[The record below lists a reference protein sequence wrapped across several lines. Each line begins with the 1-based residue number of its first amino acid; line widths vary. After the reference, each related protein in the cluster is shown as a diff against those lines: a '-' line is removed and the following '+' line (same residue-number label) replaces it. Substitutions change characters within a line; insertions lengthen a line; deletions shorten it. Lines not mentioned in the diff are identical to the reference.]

1 VSFDYF
7 DQDDAPD
14 APPPPADDTAKAVL
28 APAAW
33 AAGPQGWVK
42 PGDTGTLP
50 HNLEAE
56 QALLGPLM
64 FDRETIWQLPDDF
77 GPESFYEPYHG
88 RVFAICRRQIEA
100 GMSADPTMM
109 THQFEGDPAYEGS
122 GGFRYLVDLVDR
134 APPSATAASYGRIIH
149 DLALRR
155 QLMEAAASIF
165 WGANDMEQPAQTH
178 LEAAETHLLSL
189 RSLSPGVDMIDAQ
202 AASQMVFDHLDA
214 DEASLG
220 GVLSGLGPLDK
231 AMGPEMPGELT
242 LTAGRPGMGKSTLAA
257 VKALNA
263 ARPDLVL
270 LNPNLSERDR
280 QELHLTMPAPVGVL
294 FISGEMAVKQST
306 WRLLAGV
313 AFQLYGDAA
322 PTYSAIKKRRVT
334 PEQRDMLEEARRVW
348 DSSNIM
354 QVRKTGI
361 KMASIR
367 SMAKRL
373 SARWHRQ
380 GIKLG
385 KVIIDH
391 GGLIRPDN
399 ERLSEY
405 EGQSQIARDCKQ
417 LAGDLGVPVEVLLQ
431 LSRKT
436 EDREDKRP
444 QLSDLRSSGQ
454 WEENADTVL
463 LTYREAYY
471 AKKEKEPIVGKGL
484 DADAKWL
491 DWDRRRKS
499 KALAVILAKTRD
511 TDGGEVELW
520 ADMGHHAVLG
530 QEPQS
535 VGGFDFDSVP
545 LPSGSGR

>member
-1 VSFDYF
+1 MSFDYF
-7 DQDDAPD
+7 DTPADDSPAPD
-14 APPPPADDTAKAVL
+14 AVTPAADL
-28 APAAW
+28 QAPAKW
-33 AAGPQGWVK
+33 SAGPQGWVK
-42 PGDTGTLP
+42 PGETGALP

-56 QALLGPLM
+56 QALLGQIM
-64 FDRETIWQLPDDF
+64 FDRDAVWQLPDDF

-88 RVFAICRRQIEA
+88 RIYAVCRRQIDA
-100 GMSADPTMM
+100 GMMADPTML
-109 THQFEGDPAYEGS
+109 THQFAGDPAYEET
-122 GGFRYLVDLVDR
+122 GGLRYLADLIDR
-134 APPSATAASYGRIIH
+134 APPSAHAGQYGRIIH

-155 QLMEAAASIF
+155 QLMEAASAIF
-165 WGANDMEQPAQTH
+165 WGASDMDRPAQTH
-178 LEAAETHLLSL
+178 LEDAESHLLSL
-189 RSLSPGVDMIDAQ
+189 RSLSPGVDMVDAPT
-202 AASQMVFDHLDA
+202 ASQMVFDHLDA
-214 DEASLG
+214 DESTLG
-220 GVLSGLGPLDK
+220 GVLSGLAPLDN

-242 LTAGRPGMGKSTLAA
+242 VTAGRPGMGKSSLAA

-270 LNPNLSERDR
+270 LNPNLTDRDR
-280 QELHLTMPAPVGVL
+280 QELHLTMPASVGVL

-306 WRLLAGV
+306 WRLLAGI
-313 AFQLYGDAA
+313 AFHLYGKAA
-322 PTYSAIKKRRVT
+322 PTYSAIKKRRIT
-334 PEQRDMLEEARRVW
+334 PEQRDMLVEARRVW
-348 DSSNIM
+348 DTSNIM

-361 KMASIR
+361 RMASIR

-373 SARWHRQ
+373 SAKWHRQ

-399 ERLSEY
+399 ERASEY

-417 LAGDLGVPVEVLLQ
+417 LAGDLEVPVEVLLQ
-431 LSRKT
+431 LSRKV
-436 EDREDKRP
+436 EEREDKRP
-444 QLSDLRSSGQ
+444 QISDLRSSGQ

-484 DADAKWL
+484 DADAKWS

-499 KALAVILAKTRD
+499 KRLAVILGKTRD

-520 ADMGHHAVLG
+520 CDMGHHAVLG
-530 QEPQS
+530 QEPQD
-535 VGGFDFDSVP
+535 VGGFDFAS
-545 LPSGSGR
+545 LPQPGDFR